1 MDRVEVA
8 GDRIRDIV
16 NDPRR
21 RHALMQNRQ
30 QWVQLCSA
38 MDAIGDTQL
47 AVRAYL
53 DEPLKDVDSDGWS
66 YVVVYGVLQVLYVQQ
81 DAAEVLAKALKLP
94 FKLPDELEI
103 IREIR
108 NDSIGHPA
116 GRGAFI
122 SRMSLSQ
129 EGFQLLKPIKKGK
142 QEIRGINLRTIADQQ
157 TDVMGGLL
165 ERALEQLV
173 ADELEHRKKFRAHRL
188 LGLCGGLGY
197 AVEKISA
204 GLTDAGEVP
213 MAMGGVDVI
222 ADAVVKF
229 RGAID
234 ERGLTEAY
242 ADSVG
247 DTLAEIDF
255 SLERLVPRLKGGNA
269 AWTSRDVEVYRFF
282 LAAKINE
289 LKSLANEIDDDY
301 TSDEV

>member
-1 MDRVEVA
+1 
-8 GDRIRDIV
+8 
-16 NDPRR
+16 
-21 RHALMQNRQ
+21 
-30 QWVQLCSA
+30 

-66 YVVVYGVLQVLYVQQ
+66 YLVVYGTLQVLYVQQ

-94 FKLPDELEI
+94 FKLPDELET

-122 SRMSLSQ
+122 SRITLSH
-129 EGFQLLKPIKKGK
+129 EGFQLLVPSKKGK
-142 QEIRGINLRTIADQQ
+142 DEIRGIGLRAIAEQQ
-157 TDVMGGLL
+157 TDVMGSLL
-165 ERALEQLV
+165 EQALEQLV
-173 ADELEHRKKFRAHRL
+173 ADELEHRRKFRAHPLR
-188 LGLCGGLGY
+188 GLCGGLGY

-222 ADAVVKF
+222 ADAVTKF
-229 RGAID
+229 RGAIE

-247 DTLAEIDF
+247 DTMAEIDF
-255 SLERLVPRLKGGNA
+255 ALERLVPRLKGGNPE
-269 AWTSRDVEVYRFF
+269 WTPRDVEVYRFF
-282 LAAKINE
+282 LAAKIDE
-289 LKSLANEIDDDY
+289 LKSLAKEIDDDY
-301 TSDEV
+301 ASDEM

>member
-30 QWVQLCSA
+30 RWLQLCSA

-53 DEPLKDVDSDGWS
+53 DEPLKDVDSNGWS
-66 YVVVYGVLQVLYVQQ
+66 YVVVYGILQVLYVQQ
-81 DAAEVLAKALKLP
+81 DAAKVLASALRLP
-94 FKLPDELEI
+94 FELPDDLVT
-103 IREIR
+103 IRELR
-108 NDSIGHPA
+108 NDSIGHA
-116 GRGAFI
+116 AVRGAFI

-129 EGFQLLKPIKKGK
+129 EGFQLLMPIRKGK
-142 QEIRGINLRTIADQQ
+142 QEIRGINLRTVADQQ
-157 TDVMGGLL
+157 TDIMGSLL

-173 ADELEHRKKFRAHRL
+173 ADELEHRKKFRAHPLR
-188 LGLCGGLGY
+188 GLCGGLGY

-213 MAMGGVDVI
+213 MAMGGVDVV
-222 ADAVVKF
+222 ADAVAKF
-229 RGAID
+229 RGAIE

-247 DTLAEIDF
+247 DTMAEIDF
-255 SLERLVPRLKGGNA
+255 ALERLVPRLKGA
-269 AWTSRDVEVYRFF
+269 HADWTPRDVEVYRFF
-282 LAAKINE
+282 LAAKVNE
-289 LKSLANEIDDDY
+289 LKSLAKEIDDDY
-301 TSDEV
+301 DSDEV